1 MRLHLQRVSSAR
13 VEVNES
19 TVGEIGTGILIL
31 AGFSSQDGPDLPGSA
46 LWNKMLTKVLDLRI
60 FPDADEKLNLSLR
73 DYGGELLV
81 VSQFTL
87 YADCK
92 KGRRP
97 SFHLAAGGDEALGLY
112 NRLMK
117 DFEALLPGR
126 VQGGAFGEM
135 MDVSL
140 VNWGPVTILLD
151 SAEF

>member
-13 VEVNES
+13 VEVDGS
-19 TVGEIGTGILIL
+19 TVGEIGPGILVL
-31 AGFSSQDGPDLPGSA
+31 AGFSRQDGPDLPGSA
-46 LWNKMLTKVLDLRI
+46 LWNKMLSKVLDLRI
-60 FPDADEKLNLSLR
+60 FPDEDEKLNLSLR
-73 DYGGELLV
+73 DFGGGLLV

-97 SFHLAAGGDEALGLY
+97 SFHLAADGDDALGLY
-112 NRLMK
+112 DRLMK

-151 SAEF
+151 SDEF